1 MRKINSWPGEQ
12 DIPISLWLPF
22 LMPTLFCRQL
32 INPSKGKASSLAVK
46 RTQSLKAYDQH
57 RRSSKRYTSSNSIRK
72 ATIRRT
78 SNVKEACQG
87 APVRPLPDTW
97 RNMKRPTLAPFATP
111 LINFVSHSISP
122 TFSSLNRSSLCPFI
136 TLTPAHSHK
145 HYTTG
150 SFSL

>member
-1 MRKINSWPGEQ
+1 MRKINSWAGEQ

-78 SNVKEACQG
+78 SNVKQACQG

-97 RNMKRPTLAPFATP
+97 GNEAPNSGALRYTTNQLCQSLYLPNFFFP
-111 LINFVSHSISP
+111 QSFVSLSIY
-122 TFSSLNRSSLCPFI
+122 
-136 TLTPAHSHK
+136 HSHTCTQPQAL
-145 HYTTG
+145 HYG
-150 SFSL
+150 FI